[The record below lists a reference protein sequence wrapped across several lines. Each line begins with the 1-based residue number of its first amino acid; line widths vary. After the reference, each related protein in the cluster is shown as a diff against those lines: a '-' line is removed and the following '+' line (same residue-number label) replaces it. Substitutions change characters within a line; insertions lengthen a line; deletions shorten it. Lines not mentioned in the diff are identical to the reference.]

1 MHTLTF
7 EKTLGEWKVSCE
19 LSTRRGCN
27 FYTQPKFI
35 LDLMLMQEYM
45 YIFVCFE
52 SYRCR
57 LKFSS
62 DLALSSGRWAERE

>member
-1 MHTLTF
+1 MMHTLTF
-7 EKTLGEWKVSCE
+7 EKILSEWKVIFE

-27 FYTQPKFI
+27 SYTQQKFI

-57 LKFSS
+57 L
-62 DLALSSGRWAERE
+62 

>member
-1 MHTLTF
+1 MMHTLTF
-7 EKTLGEWKVSCE
+7 EKILSEWKVIFE

-27 FYTQPKFI
+27 SYTKQKFI

-57 LKFSS
+57 L
-62 DLALSSGRWAERE
+62 

>member
-1 MHTLTF
+1 MMHTLTF
-7 EKTLGEWKVSCE
+7 EKILSAWKVSFE

-27 FYTQPKFI
+27 SYTQQKSI

-57 LKFSS
+57 L
-62 DLALSSGRWAERE
+62 

>member
-1 MHTLTF
+1 MMHTLTF
-7 EKTLGEWKVSCE
+7 EKILSEWKVIFE

-27 FYTQPKFI
+27 SYTQQKFI

-45 YIFVCFE
+45 YIFVCFQ

-57 LKFSS
+57 L
-62 DLALSSGRWAERE
+62 